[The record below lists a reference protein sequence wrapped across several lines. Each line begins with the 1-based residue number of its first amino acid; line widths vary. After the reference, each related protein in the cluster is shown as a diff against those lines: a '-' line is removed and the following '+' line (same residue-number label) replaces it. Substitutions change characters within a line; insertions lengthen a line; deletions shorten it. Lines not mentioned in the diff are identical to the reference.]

1 MSDYLLEV
9 KNLSMH
15 YDTLDGNVDAVKDI
29 SFSVKNGESF
39 GLVGESGC
47 GKTSVAMTLLQLQ
60 PDNSVITE
68 GSIKLDGKELIG
80 LSENEL
86 RKVRWDSISIVF
98 QGAMNAWNPV
108 IKIGEQIREAM
119 REHSPENSKQ
129 ENIDKINQ
137 LFSMV
142 GLDETISDR
151 FPHELSGGM
160 KQRAV
165 IALALSCDPKIIIA
179 DEPTT
184 ALDVVIQDQIL
195 NEIKKVQDLLGLSLI
210 YISHDI
216 AVIAEMTDKI
226 AVMYAG
232 SIVEIGPTKSVFESP
247 KHAYTKAL
255 LDSTPSIQGEKKKL
269 ASLDGEPP
277 SLINEIKGK
286 VDLIIL
292 LVNTDRS
299 SQSSLAKNFPKA
311 DFIFTSGSTHRTSA
325 SMPQKPEGPYVY
337 SNGKQGKY
345 LTVVDL
351 DINNST
357 DTISDDSA
365 QEQKIKQLNNR
376 LKRLQK
382 KDPTKALDDIYAG
395 QDNILSLIK
404 RYRNDLST
412 AETILQKAKNKMRF
426 TSFALNKKIKD
437 DPEILAMVD
446 DALDKCVKLDK
457 SKKSESKDSH
467 HNHNHSKKY
476 GKKNN

>member
-1 MSDYLLEV
+1 MTDLLLEV

-29 SFSVKNGESF
+29 SFSVKSGESF

-80 LSENEL
+80 LSENDL

-119 REHSPENSKQ
+119 REHYPENSKQ
-129 ENIDKINQ
+129 ENIEKIDE
-137 LFSMV
+137 LFKMV
-142 GLDETISDR
+142 GLDGSISER

-210 YISHDI
+210 YISHE
-216 AVIAEMTDKI
+216 IAEMTDKI

-232 SIVEIGPTKSVFESP
+232 SIVEMGPTKDIFENP
-247 KHAYTKAL
+247 VHAYTRAL
-255 LDSTPSIQGEKKKL
+255 LDSTPSIRGEKKKL
-269 ASLDGEPP
+269 KSLDGEPP
-277 SLINEIKGK
+277 SLINKIDGCSFAPRCPDRETKCNPTEHMRLVEIAPDHF
-286 VDLIIL
+286 VDIC
-292 LVNTDRS
+292 
-299 SQSSLAKNFPKA
+299 SQ
-311 DFIFTSGSTHRTSA
+311 
-325 SMPQKPEGPYVY
+325 
-337 SNGKQGKY
+337 GKQ
-345 LTVVDL
+345 
-351 DINNST
+351 
-357 DTISDDSA
+357 
-365 QEQKIKQLNNR
+365 
-376 LKRLQK
+376 
-382 KDPTKALDDIYAG
+382 
-395 QDNILSLIK
+395 
-404 RYRNDLST
+404 
-412 AETILQKAKNKMRF
+412 
-426 TSFALNKKIKD
+426 
-437 DPEILAMVD
+437 
-446 DALDKCVKLDK
+446 
-457 SKKSESKDSH
+457 
-467 HNHNHSKKY
+467 
-476 GKKNN
+476 

>member
-1 MSDYLLEV
+1 MSDLLEV

-29 SFSVKNGESF
+29 SFSVKSGESF

-80 LSENEL
+80 LSENDL
-86 RKVRWDSISIVF
+86 RQVRWNSISIVF

-119 REHSPENSKQ
+119 REHYPENSKQ
-129 ENIDKINQ
+129 ENIDKINE
-137 LFSMV
+137 LFKMV

-165 IALALSCDPKIIIA
+165 IALALSCNPKIIIA

-232 SIVEIGPTKSVFESP
+232 SIVEIGPTRAVFESP
-247 KHAYTKAL
+247 KHSYTKAL
-255 LDSTPSIQGEKKKL
+255 LDSTPSIRGEKKKL
-269 ASLDGEPP
+269 QSLDGEPP
-277 SLINEIKGK
+277 SLINEIIGCSFSPRCPSPSTSCK
-286 VDLIIL
+286 
-292 LVNTDRS
+292 N
-299 SQSSLAKNFPKA
+299 QSVEM
-311 DFIFTSGSTHRTSA
+311 G
-325 SMPQKPEGPYVY
+325 
-337 SNGKQGKY
+337 
-345 LTVVDL
+345 
-351 DINNST
+351 
-357 DTISDDSA
+357 
-365 QEQKIKQLNNR
+365 
-376 LKRLQK
+376 
-382 KDPTKALDDIYAG
+382 
-395 QDNILSLIK
+395 LIK
-404 RYRNDLST
+404 VGEDH
-412 AETILQKAKNKMRF
+412 
-426 TSFALNKKIKD
+426 FA
-437 DPEILAMVD
+437 
-446 DALDKCVKLDK
+446 DKCC
-457 SKKSESKDSH
+457 SECV
-467 HNHNHSKKY
+467 
-476 GKKNN
+476 